1 MMKGKLFDEFLI
13 VLLNLKFISMNG
25 LVDKKWYVGR
35 VPPLHF
41 EYPDINGYFTPINA
55 MHICEDDLQC
65 GGFTFKGS
73 KEHEDEREIYFFHFV
88 RDDEQS
94 LREYMEYP
102 HWTTFIAGLRNYVM
116 IPGHYLQSFGNFI
129 NLDIG

>member
-1 MMKGKLFDEFLI
+1 MKR
-13 VLLNLKFISMNG
+13 

-41 EYPDINGYFTPINA
+41 EYPDINGYFTPKNA
-55 MHICEDDLQC
+55 IHICENDLQC

-102 HWTTFIAGLRNYVM
+102 HWTTFIAGSRNYVM
-116 IPGHYLQSFGNFI
+116 IPGHNLQTFGNFI
-129 NLDIG
+129 NLGIG